1 MYACV
6 CAGTLL
12 GCDAAPVLVEAD
24 LGPGLQRFDIVGL
37 PDGAIREARVR
48 IKAAIENSGFDW
60 PMKRLSVNLA
70 PADIR
75 KDGTSFDL
83 PLALAVMAAAREFRE
98 DERDRL
104 ESYLVA
110 GELSLDGELRPV
122 RGVLPL
128 ALCAREQKL
137 RGIIVPRENA
147 DEAVVV
153 RGIDVVACGT
163 LGEAVDFIRNDDDF
177 FRVEAPADDELPGE
191 RDYHFDMAEV
201 RGQAHAKRALEVA
214 AAGAHNVLMVGPPG
228 SGKTMLSKRLLTI
241 LPELTFEE
249 ALETTRVYSV
259 AGLLRD
265 RAIIRQRPFRS
276 PHHTISD
283 VGVVGGG
290 SGVPRPGEVSLAHNG
305 ILFFDELPEFRRN
318 VLEVMRQPLEDGV
331 VSISRSLMTVTYP
344 ASVMLVA
351 SMNPC
356 PCGYH
361 GDPTH
366 ACTDSIRDIER
377 YRSRIS
383 GPLLDRIDLHIDV
396 PAVRYDELRGC
407 EPGESSVDIRT
418 RVDRARAIQGE
429 RFAGRG
435 IYSNAQMG
443 PREIQ
448 EFCVIDAAGHRLLQ
462 RVVDKLG
469 MSARAYARI
478 LKVARTIA
486 DLAADDGISS
496 AAIAEAVAYRSL
508 DRKK

>member
-1 MYACV
+1 MYAFV
-6 CAGTLL
+6 CAGTLI

-48 IKAAIENSGFDW
+48 IKAAIENSDFDW

-83 PLALAVMAAAREFRE
+83 PMALAVMAAAREFRD
-98 DERDRL
+98 DERERL

-110 GELSLDGELRPV
+110 GELALDGELRPV

-128 ALCAREQKL
+128 ALCARDQGLK
-137 RGIIVPRENA
+137 GIIVPRDNA

-153 RGIDVVACGT
+153 RGIDVIACGSLT
-163 LGEAVDFIRNDDDF
+163 EAVDFIRNDDDF
-177 FRVEAPADDELPGE
+177 YQVETLPEAELFGD
-191 RDYHFDMAEV
+191 RSYRFDMAEV

-241 LPELTFEE
+241 LPEMTFDE

-265 RAIIRQRPFRS
+265 QSIVRHRPFRS

-366 ACTDSIRDIER
+366 SCTDSVRDIER

-383 GPLLDRIDLHIDV
+383 GPLLDRIDLHVDV
-396 PAVRYDELRGC
+396 PAVRYEELR
-407 EPGESSVDIRT
+407 ETAAGESSAAIRE
-418 RVDRARAIQGE
+418 RVDRARATQSE

-443 PREIQ
+443 PREIR
-448 EFCVIDAAGHRLLQ
+448 EFCAVDDEGHKLLQ

-486 DLAADDGISS
+486 DLAGEESVSS
-496 AAIAEAVAYRSL
+496 AGIAEAVAYRSL
-508 DRKK
+508 DRRR